1 MQDICPVCKKDAKLT
16 NHGTKHRKI
25 IECIDCNNRHEQR
38 GDGLHNV
45 IVVPFEI
52 STSFAE
58 QLQNEMLEQHIIDG
72 LRQLMR
78 QKECLMSD
86 DL

>member
-1 MQDICPVCKKDAKLT
+1 MQDICPVCKKDAT
-16 NHGTKHRKI
+16 VYNHGTKHRKI
-25 IECIDCNNRHEQR
+25 VDCIDCYNRYEQR
-38 GDGLHNV
+38 DDGLHNV
-45 IVVPFEI
+45 FPVSFEI

-58 QLQNEMLEQHIIDG
+58 QLGNETLEQHAIDG

-78 QKECLMSD
+78 QKECLTTE